1 MVASFGAWT
10 IHSECRCASPR
21 CPARVDEFVALLR
34 DAALDLEDFEACL
47 LYLVSQEAENP
58 DVVWVSEVWVDNESH
73 AASLE
78 NPHVRSV
85 IERALPLLAGP
96 PEALHL
102 RPAGGKGVRLP

>member
-1 MVASFGAWT
+1 MQ
-10 IHSECRCASPR
+10 
-21 CPARVDEFVALLR
+21 ARFAALPGKGREFVALLR
-34 DAALDLEDFEACL
+34 DAAIALEDAEACL
-47 LYLVSQEAENP
+47 LYAISQEADDP
-58 DVVWVSEVWVDNESH
+58 DVIWVNEVWVDSESH

-78 NPHVRSV
+78 QPHVRSL

>member
-1 MVASFGAWT
+1 MDEPFGMQ
-10 IHSECRCASPR
+10 
-21 CPARVDEFVALLR
+21 ARFNAQPGKGHEFVALLR

-58 DVVWVSEVWVDNESH
+58 DVVWVTEVWVDSESH

-78 NPHVRSV
+78 NPRVRSV

-102 RPAGGKGVRLP
+102 LPSGGKGVRLP